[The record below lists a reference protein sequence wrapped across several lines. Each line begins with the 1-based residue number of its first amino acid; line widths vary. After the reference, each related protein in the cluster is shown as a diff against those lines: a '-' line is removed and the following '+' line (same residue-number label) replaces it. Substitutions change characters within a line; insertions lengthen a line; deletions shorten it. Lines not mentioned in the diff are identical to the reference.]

1 MKRPTDS
8 VIYKAYPPQYSKTKL
23 AREKRMIER
32 MNTMPNIK
40 ISMNGESSGSSPVDN
55 VVNHKRM
62 VERFKTI
69 ATLPVREM
77 EEWTEEISSQGK
89 TERTYVVRD
98 MDVIPVLEMEEL
110 HSENNQSDS

>member
-40 ISMNGESSGSSPVDN
+40 ISINGESSSSPVDN
-55 VVNHKRM
+55 VANHKRM
-62 VERFKTI
+62 VERFKTL
-69 ATLPVREM
+69 ATLPVKEM

-89 TERTYVVRD
+89 TERTYVHS

-110 HSENNQSDS
+110 HSDNNQSDS